1 MSFFNVIFHH
11 GGEFVRDGHL
21 FYRGGV
27 ETIISDQDYDKWSF
41 CEAVSLVKDWG
52 YNEVN
57 FRLWRKIDRVDE
69 YFKLM
74 LEDSHAMEIEVG
86 DEESCYNS
94 DEEVNGIIFE
104 DSEEERTKALDE
116 GFVEVEK
123 ALEGSSRTIIN
134 RKKFGTK
141 SSALAPTK
149 VVGGYKRK
157 ADFEKVNDDDY
168 VSDELGSSDPD
179 DSDKETGPKYEK
191 FRKEQ
196 LTKDYEFK
204 LGMEFNALVE
214 FKNAIREWSVLNGR
228 EIKFVKNDKVR
239 VRVECRSKCGFLAHV
254 SKVGDRHTYQL
265 KTWVGTHTCARVL
278 NNKSANSQWVA
289 KAVVEKLHSVEK
301 VRVSE
306 IMSTDMRRNHSVG
319 ITKGK
324 AWKAK
329 EIAEQIIEGDAAR
342 QYAMLWSY
350 AAELRR
356 VSVGN
361 TCKINVE
368 RPSPTLQPRFGK
380 FYFCF
385 DGCKKGFSMA
395 CRPFIGVD
403 GCHLKTKYGGQLL
416 VAVGRDPNDQ
426 YFPLAF
432 GGLIPVV
439 EEMFDRIEHRVCL
452 RHLYANFKKK
462 FGGGTLIRDLM
473 MGAAKATYYK
483 AWEKKMSEL
492 KQLDQKAWEWLMGVP
507 TRGWCKHAFSFYPK
521 CDVLMNN
528 ISESFNSTILVA
540 RDKPILTMCE
550 WIRNYLMNRMAI
562 SVSKLDKWQHNVMPI
577 PRKRLDHE
585 VLLSGQWVPTWSG
598 EQCWQINHAYNGHQ
612 FIVDLAKKT
621 CTCCFWDLVGI
632 PCRHVVAAMSYEK
645 KSPESYVDNYYKRE
659 AYKLC
664 YSFSVSPING
674 MDMWPNVEAD
684 EMLPPSYKK
693 GPGRPKKLRFREHDE
708 GGARMRRPGVAY
720 RCTNCDK
727 FGHNSRKCKS
737 AKNNQ
742 DALIRK
748 RKLTNKQ
755 QKSDMEGETVAETE
769 PVVAHVTAVIEEEVV
784 TDI

>member
-1 MSFFNVIFHH
+1 
-11 GGEFVRDGHL
+11 
-21 FYRGGV
+21 
-27 ETIISDQDYDKWSF
+27 
-41 CEAVSLVKDWG
+41 
-52 YNEVN
+52 
-57 FRLWRKIDRVDE
+57 
-69 YFKLM
+69 
-74 LEDSHAMEIEVG
+74 
-86 DEESCYNS
+86 
-94 DEEVNGIIFE
+94 
-104 DSEEERTKALDE
+104 
-116 GFVEVEK
+116 
-123 ALEGSSRTIIN
+123 
-134 RKKFGTK
+134 
-141 SSALAPTK
+141 
-149 VVGGYKRK
+149 
-157 ADFEKVNDDDY
+157 
-168 VSDELGSSDPD
+168 
-179 DSDKETGPKYEK
+179 
-191 FRKEQ
+191 
-196 LTKDYEFK
+196 
-204 LGMEFNALVE
+204 
-214 FKNAIREWSVLNGR
+214 
-228 EIKFVKNDKVR
+228 
-239 VRVECRSKCGFLAHV
+239 
-254 SKVGDRHTYQL
+254 
-265 KTWVGTHTCARVL
+265 
-278 NNKSANSQWVA
+278 
-289 KAVVEKLHSVEK
+289 
-301 VRVSE
+301 
-306 IMSTDMRRNHSVG
+306 
-319 ITKGK
+319 
-324 AWKAK
+324 
-329 EIAEQIIEGDAAR
+329 
-342 QYAMLWSY
+342 
-350 AAELRR
+350 
-356 VSVGN
+356 
-361 TCKINVE
+361 
-368 RPSPTLQPRFGK
+368 
-380 FYFCF
+380 
-385 DGCKKGFSMA
+385 
-395 CRPFIGVD
+395 
-403 GCHLKTKYGGQLL
+403 
-416 VAVGRDPNDQ
+416 
-426 YFPLAF
+426 
-432 GGLIPVV
+432 
-439 EEMFDRIEHRVCL
+439 
-452 RHLYANFKKK
+452 
-462 FGGGTLIRDLM
+462 

-577 PRKRLDHE
+577 PRK
-585 VLLSGQWVPTWSG
+585 
-598 EQCWQINHAYNGHQ
+598 
-612 FIVDLAKKT
+612 
-621 CTCCFWDLVGI
+621 
-632 PCRHVVAAMSYEK
+632 RHVVAAMSYEK